1 LNDKEL
7 TNKDNVKFET
17 DAKTFTNSLVIPKIS
32 ASHLGKYVIKA
43 SNNVGEVEHTFNLD
57 VLGKTK
63 ILNNTTYSS
72 IETNIKNYLETPKIS
87 GKLENVTVSE
97 GQEAKFV
104 IKIAGGKP
112 KPAVK
117 WFKEEEEIVITEIY
131 EIVEIEDT
139 VTLVIKSAK
148 PEHSG
153 NYFAQLINEAGQI
166 NSNKASLTV
175 NSMQFIFNVLM
186 VFDQFT
192 NDSFV

>member
-1 LNDKEL
+1 M
-7 TNKDNVKFET
+7 TSIQ
-17 DAKTFTNSLVIPKIS
+17 TFI
-32 ASHLGKYVIKA
+32 
-43 SNNVGEVEHTFNLD
+43 
-57 VLGKTK
+57 
-63 ILNNTTYSS
+63 NTHFW
-72 IETNIKNYLETPKIS
+72 NYLEIPKIS

-153 NYFAQLINEAGQI
+153 NYYAQLTNEAGQI

-175 NSMQFIFNVLM
+175 NSMIFVILLLKMLINSWIIHLFRSSSVC
-186 VFDQFT
+186 
-192 NDSFV
+192 